1 MDIKDQKS
9 TWEGFTRFVT
19 ISSIAIIVILSLM
32 AFFLL

>member
-1 MDIKDQKS
+1 MDIKDQKN
-9 TWEGFTRFVT
+9 TWEGFTKFVT